1 MRRLGVLCT
10 AHRRTLHAVMPDHVV
25 HLLRNTCGD
34 ANDANGLCQGTLQ
47 RQNNISPDLQPIPVN
62 ILNTHIII
70 CLYSIV
76 ITFIYI
82 FLSYI

>member
-25 HLLRNTCGD
+25 RLLRNNCGD

-47 RQNNISPDLQPIPVN
+47 HQNNISPDLQSIPVN
-62 ILNTHIII
+62 
-70 CLYSIV
+70 
-76 ITFIYI
+76 TFDYTYYYM
-82 FLSYI
+82 FVFKLFK